1 MIYYLFKRYGKESPL
16 IVKKERGIVI
26 GMVLNYSIDGKIQI
40 SMDDYIDVI
49 LKTITV
55 IMSGES
61 TTPPGNHLFTV
72 NPDAIPLSESE
83 SDE

>member
-1 MIYYLFKRYGKESPL
+1 
-16 IVKKERGIVI
+16 
-26 GMVLNYSIDGKIQI
+26 
-40 SMDDYIDVI
+40 MDNYIDVI

-72 NPDAIPLSESE
+72 NPDVIPLSESE